1 MSFIMF
7 IYNQTCL
14 CTKAEVE
21 QELVER
27 IETEVFNENFIS
39 QNNEVENINTEDIYQ
54 IERVENYE
62 RPNEEIFEGNP

>member
-1 MSFIMF
+1 M
-7 IYNQTCL
+7 